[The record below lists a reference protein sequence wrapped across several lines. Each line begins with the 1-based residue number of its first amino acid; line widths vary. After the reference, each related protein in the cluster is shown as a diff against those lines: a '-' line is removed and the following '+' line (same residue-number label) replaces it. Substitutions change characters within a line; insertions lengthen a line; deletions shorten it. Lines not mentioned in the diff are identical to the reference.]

1 MSSPAALDTRR
12 ARLALWGLAGAAFTD
27 ALGATMILPILP
39 LFLRHGGA
47 SYTEVGLTTAAF
59 WGAGLVVGYPMGR
72 LSDRLG
78 RRRLLVGSELLY
90 AAATAAFA
98 LTPSPIG
105 FILLRA
111 VQGAASG
118 SANVLAL
125 SLVADIVV
133 PERRGRAYGLLTG
146 ANMAGTIAGPMIG
159 AVLFSISVALTFLV
173 SAAAAV
179 VVSGIIMATVPAG
192 KVAMSHA
199 QAPSRPRTLWRQ
211 RGLLG
216 ILLSSM
222 AVGVLIGMY
231 DTLWSLLM
239 HSRHASNF
247 EIGLSFTIFALP
259 FTIGSWPAGWLADR
273 LDNRRLIRAGMV
285 FAGAFAATYPFVPS
299 PVWLIAL
306 GAFEGVFTVVGMP
319 ARQAMLS
326 RLVPA
331 EQMGRAQGMYSS
343 FQVGASALAAI
354 GAGALFGV
362 APPLPFVGTAVVMV
376 GTALVLLPLWR
387 GVEGHPRAAREPE
400 RATVG
405 A

>member
-1 MSSPAALDTRR
+1 MSSPAVLHPSR
-12 ARLALWGLAGAAFTD
+12 ARLALWGLAAAAFTD

-47 SYTEVGLTTAAF
+47 SFTEVGLTTAAF
-59 WGAGLVVGYPMGR
+59 WGAGLVVGYPVGR
-72 LSDRLG
+72 ISDRLG

-98 LTPSPIG
+98 LTPTPLW

-146 ANMAGTIAGPMIG
+146 TNMAGTIAGPMIG
-159 AVLFSISVALTFLV
+159 ALLFSVSVALTFLV

-179 VVSGIIMATVPAG
+179 GVTGIILATVPSG
-192 KVAMSHA
+192 KLAAIHA
-199 QAPSRPRTLWRQ
+199 RARARVGALWRQ
-211 RGLLG
+211 RGIVGL
-216 ILLSSM
+216 ILSSA

-259 FTIGSWPAGWLADR
+259 FAIGSWPAGWLADH
-273 LDNRRLIRAGMV
+273 LDNRRLIQASMV
-285 FAGAFAATYPFVPS
+285 FGAAFAATYPFVAS
-299 PVWLIAL
+299 PIWLIAL
-306 GAFEGVFTVVGMP
+306 GAFEGIFTVVGAP

-331 EQMGRAQGMYSS
+331 EQMGRAQGMYGSV
-343 FQVGASALAAI
+343 QVGASALAAI
-354 GAGALFGV
+354 AAGALFGV
-362 APPLPFVGTAVVMV
+362 FVPLPFVGTAAVML
-376 GTALVLLPLWR
+376 GTAVVLVPIWH
-387 GVEGHPRAAREPE
+387 GVEGHPRPAREPE
-400 RATVG
+400 ALTVG